1 VGSVKIDEVSNVPE
15 LPQIRQGDIQRE
27 AELQRQNVQ
36 PPTPPDQVE
45 ISQAARFTQ
54 DQNPAA
60 RVEKLKQ
67 ALDRGLQVSSGEI
80 AKALVRDGAV
90 K

>member
-1 VGSVKIDEVSNVPE
+1 MKIDEVSGVPE
-15 LPQIRQGDIQRE
+15 LPSIRQGDLQRE

-45 ISQAARFTQ
+45 ISQAARFAPEA
-54 DQNPAA
+54 NPAA
-60 RVEKLKQ
+60 RVEKLRQ
-67 ALDRGLQVSSGEI
+67 ALDRGLQVHSAEV
-80 AKALVRDGAV
+80 AKALVRDGVV

>member
-1 VGSVKIDEVSNVPE
+1 MGSVKIDEVSNVPE
-15 LPQIRQGDIQRE
+15 LPQIRQSDLTRE

-45 ISQAARFTQ
+45 ISQAARFAQ
-54 DQNPAA
+54 EQSPAA
-60 RVEKLKQ
+60 NVEKLKQ
-67 ALDRGLQVSSGEI
+67 ALDRGLQVRPGEI
-80 AKALVRDGAV
+80 AKALVRDGVV

>member
-1 VGSVKIDEVSNVPE
+1 VGAVKIDEVAGVPE
-15 LPQIRQGDIQRE
+15 LPQIRQGDLQRE

-45 ISQAARFTQ
+45 ISQAARFAPEA
-54 DQNPAA
+54 NPAA
-60 RVEKLKQ
+60 RVEKLRQ
-67 ALDRGLQVSSGEI
+67 ALERGLRVSPQEI

-90 K
+90 R

>member
-1 VGSVKIDEVSNVPE
+1 MKIDEVSGVPE
-15 LPQIRQGDIQRE
+15 LPQIRQGDLQRQ

-36 PPTPPDQVE
+36 PPTPPDQVVL
-45 ISQAARFTQ
+45 SQAARFAA
-54 DQNPAA
+54 DANPAA

-67 ALDRGLQVSSGEI
+67 ALGQGLQVNASDI
-80 AKALVRDGAV
+80 AKALAQDGVV

>member
-1 VGSVKIDEVSNVPE
+1 MKIDEVSGVPE
-15 LPQIRQGDIQRE
+15 LPQIRQGDLQRQ

-45 ISQAARFTQ
+45 ISQAARFAQ
-54 DQNPAA
+54 DANPGA
-60 RVEKLKQ
+60 RVQKLKQ
-67 ALDRGLQVSSGEI
+67 ALDRGLHVTPSEI
-80 AKALVRDGAV
+80 AKALVQDGTV

>member
-1 VGSVKIDEVSNVPE
+1 MKVDEVSNVPE
-15 LPQIRQGDIQRE
+15 LPQIRQGDLQRQ

-45 ISQAARFTQ
+45 ISQAARFAAET
-54 DQNPAA
+54 NPAA
-60 RVEKLKQ
+60 NVEKLKQ
-67 ALDRGLQVSSGEI
+67 ALDRGLQVRPQQI
-80 AKALVRDGAV
+80 AKKLVQDGVV